1 MKFLRDPFGR
11 PIKRLYFSAD
21 ELDER
26 CERKIAD
33 FMDQHCRGF
42 RLPIP
47 TGELNR
53 AQVTERE
60 VVETLDSPIE
70 SGNSVQSR
78 EGTDAPKSSQKDP
91 PKP

>member
-47 TGELNR
+47 NDDLVRLIEMETDDLDLYADLPDDEDGHTDSSPTGGP
-53 AQVTERE
+53 
-60 VVETLDSPIE
+60 S
-70 SGNSVQSR
+70 
-78 EGTDAPKSSQKDP
+78 
-91 PKP
+91 